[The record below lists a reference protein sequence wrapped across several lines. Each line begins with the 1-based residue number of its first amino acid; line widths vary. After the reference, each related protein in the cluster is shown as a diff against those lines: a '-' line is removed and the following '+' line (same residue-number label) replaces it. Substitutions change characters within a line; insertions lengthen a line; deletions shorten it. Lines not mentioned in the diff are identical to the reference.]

1 VGWYP
6 VSDLELR
13 RSSNPLCCPQTRAI
27 GVYADRA
34 RVKMRGQAVLQGG
47 RSVPCH
53 YLDVGGPGFD
63 PSSSLQDS
71 ISPLHSQ
78 PPTRRSIRPTWSL
91 SQALAN
97 PSQRRISIPSQL
109 YNVTFSERVA
119 RPRLWRRAHL
129 KLSASVTPLCT
140 QTSSQNTSHPQMQA
154 IDAVVWT
161 AGQTT
166 SNVPRNVPSRF
177 AENLVRHGSRNIF
190 SPLHPVCPLMLG
202 PTSDPVAASF

>member
-13 RSSNPLCCPQTRAI
+13 RSSNPLCCSQTRAI
-27 GVYADRA
+27 GVYADRT

-47 RSVPCH
+47 SSIPCH
-53 YLDVGGPGFD
+53 YRGVGGPGFD
-63 PSSSLQDS
+63 ISSSLQDS
-71 ISPLHSQ
+71 IPPLHSQ
-78 PPTRRSIRPTWSL
+78 PPTRRSSRPTWSL

-97 PSQRRISIPSQL
+97 PSRRRISIPSQL
-109 YNVTFSERVA
+109 YKVTFSERVA

-140 QTSSQNTSHPQMQA
+140 QTSSQNTSSNPQMQA

-161 AGQTT
+161 EGQTT

-177 AENLVRHGSRNIF
+177 AENLVAPRLTEHLLST
-190 SPLHPVCPLMLG
+190 SPCLPSYAWPYV
-202 PTSDPVAASF
+202 

>member
-109 YNVTFSERVA
+109 YNVTFLERVA
-119 RPRLWRRAHL
+119 RPRLWRRAHSNSPHPSPHSVHKL
-129 KLSASVTPLCT
+129 AHKTPPRIHKCRRSMLLSGRLVKQPPTSPAMSPAALRRTLSATAHG
-140 QTSSQNTSHPQMQA
+140 TSSLHFTL
-154 IDAVVWT
+154 
-161 AGQTT
+161 
-166 SNVPRNVPSRF
+166 F
-177 AENLVRHGSRNIF
+177 ALLCLALR
-190 SPLHPVCPLMLG
+190 L
-202 PTSDPVAASF
+202 TQ